1 MGGRN
6 TLPSTVM
13 RVLAISILGL
23 GCAQPDVERGRLVCT
38 GDGKT
43 FEAYVPRGGRAAVT
57 ARAEEAHLTDCR
69 FEAGPPTIEH
79 WPVSARVAP
88 VLVPVP
94 RAPSPTTPLNVAPT
108 ALENNRIG
116 RGSTAILPDDE
127 TQAEIRSSGK
137 DKVIG
142 SYKLC
147 VSVDGEVA
155 TVSQLKSTGFAAYDG
170 KIIDEIKGW
179 RYLPYIYDGAPV
191 PVCTAVTV
199 IYAVPG

>member
-1 MGGRN
+1 MPVAAAALAVATEQANGTGGS
-6 TLPSTVM
+6 PP
-13 RVLAISILGL
+13 LAEM
-23 GCAQPDVERGRLVCT
+23 A
-38 GDGKT
+38 
-43 FEAYVPRGGRAAVT
+43 
-57 ARAEEAHLTDCR
+57 
-69 FEAGPPTIEH
+69 
-79 WPVSARVAP
+79 
-88 VLVPVP
+88 
-94 RAPSPTTPLNVAPT
+94 
-108 ALENNRIG
+108 
-116 RGSTAILPDDE
+116 DE
-127 TQAEIRSSGK
+127 TQAELRSSGK

-170 KIIDEIKGW
+170 KIIDEIKRW